1 MPSLYYGDEAGMQGM
16 DDPFNRAAF
25 PWGREDT
32 DLTRAIHEIFSER
45 HHSHALKTGMVKFFA
60 ASDDVVCALREIRG
74 TDAFG
79 KKYPH
84 ERVLCVLNRAETSIA
99 FDLFAAHVE
108 LDGMS
113 SCYIR
118 L

>member
-1 MPSLYYGDEAGMQGM
+1 MWSS
-16 DDPFNRAAF
+16 R
-25 PWGREDT
+25 GRS
-32 DLTRAIHEIFSER
+32 HEILSER

-60 ASDDVVCALREIRG
+60 ASDDVVCVLREIRG

-84 ERVLCVLNRAETSIA
+84 ERVLCVLNRAEAPIS
-99 FDLFAAHVE
+99 FDLFASHIE
-108 LDGMS
+108 LYGMS
-113 SCYIR
+113 SRNIR

>member
-1 MPSLYYGDEAGMQGM
+1 M
-16 DDPFNRAAF
+16 
-25 PWGREDT
+25 
-32 DLTRAIHEIFSER
+32 
-45 HHSHALKTGMVKFFA
+45 
-60 ASDDVVCALREIRG
+60 VCALREIRG